1 MTHPTPPEHP
11 QRVRVRGLVALVV
24 VGLASI
30 GAGTSFAVDPGDRST
45 PDLELAGDVASA
57 DTQRSETRDP
67 PRGADTT
74 STTAATA
81 ATAGERSTA
90 AVATGVDVADPTVL
104 ADDGGY
110 VLVGTN
116 IVDGDR
122 TQHLPAATSTD
133 LIAWSATF
141 DLLPELPSWASTGF
155 TWAPSLTRDGSEYQL
170 YFAARHTE
178 SQRQCIGVAT
188 SDRATGPF
196 RSDSA
201 VPLVCQ
207 IALGGSI
214 DPDVVTIDGE
224 RWLMWKND
232 GNCCGITTTIWV
244 QRLDGTRL
252 VGSADAILSADAR
265 WEGGVIENPSALVT
279 GSTTLV
285 LYSANDWT
293 SGDYGTGAATCV
305 GGWLGCE
312 KRSRAATLLP
322 SEAGT
327 AGSGGASFFED
338 ADGRPRIAWHA
349 WRTGVDGVRVRTVFI
364 DTVDRLGL

>member
-1 MTHPTPPEHP
+1 M
-11 QRVRVRGLVALVV
+11 
-24 VGLASI
+24 
-30 GAGTSFAVDPGDRST
+30 
-45 PDLELAGDVASA
+45 
-57 DTQRSETRDP
+57 
-67 PRGADTT
+67 
-74 STTAATA
+74 
-81 ATAGERSTA
+81 
-90 AVATGVDVADPTVL
+90 L

-265 WEGGVIENPSALVT
+265 WEGGVIENPSALVS
-279 GSTTLV
+279 GNTTLV
-285 LYSANDWT
+285 HTLLERLDLRGLACT
-293 SGDYGTGAATCV
+293 ELPRAV

-312 KRSRAATLLP
+312 KRCACGHGAPRRPGPRARGGGELLRRCRRP
-322 SEAGT
+322 A
-327 AGSGGASFFED
+327 ED
-338 ADGRPRIAWHA
+338 RVACA